1 MPKAATRAKAR
12 TIPKTNHNA
21 AIIERVNRRYNQPGL
36 CEKGLEVLTKEI
48 RDNEVD
54 DQILALHAEFKQ
66 LQAKASSIRTR
77 LEPLNVAFA
86 AITKNDGDK
95 KALKWSHQ
103 TEYWTLSDEISDLE
117 LRLTN
122 IVDSMITLRP
132 RKQAGIAAIAS
143 AFKADADHF
152 WKEPELDRDWEIY
165 LLTRFLDSLID
176 LSQAPCIAARMAQ
189 HEEARA

>member
-1 MPKAATRAKAR
+1 MSTTTVRTKAR
-12 TIPKTNHNA
+12 TLSKTNRDA

-36 CEKGLEVLTKEI
+36 CEKGLEILVKEI

-77 LEPLNVAFA
+77 LKPLNVAFA
-86 AITKNDGDK
+86 AITKNDGAK
-95 KALKWSHQ
+95 KTLNRSHQ
-103 TEYWTLSDEISDLE
+103 TEYRTLNDEISDLE
-117 LRLTN
+117 MRLTN

-143 AFKADADHF
+143 AFKADQDHF

-176 LSQAPCIAARMAQ
+176 LSQAPGIADRVIAQ
-189 HEEARA
+189 NEEDA